1 MGKTQGT
8 GRQTDPGGGTGLAGA
23 TAAADDSRKRPAKP
37 AAPKTYRAI
46 DRGYVDGRVVEAGTV
61 FTTRAPKGSWMEP
74 VKGGGGYDV
83 EEAVDDALAPHPDD
97 TDLEG
102 MSKAALE
109 ALAADAGVTQ
119 PGRLGKDDLITA
131 IRAQRG
137 VNAQ

>member
-8 GRQTDPGGGTGLAGA
+8 GRQRDPGGGLGLAGA
-23 TAAADDSRKRPAKP
+23 TADADSTRKAAKPGPAK
-37 AAPKTYRAI
+37 AYRAT
-46 DRGYVDGRVVEAGTV
+46 DRGYANGRVIEPGEV
-61 FTTRAPKGSWMEP
+61 FTTRAAQGSWMEP
-74 VKGGGGYDV
+74 LKGSRSYDV

-97 TDLEG
+97 PDLEG

-109 ALAADAGVTQ
+109 ALAADAGVSQ
-119 PGRLGKDDLITA
+119 PGKLGKDDLITA